1 MQNQKKN
8 FLAMSAEALWQE
20 YQECLDSQDSSLAN
34 IDTLSQ
40 LYEDEDE
47 MNKVFDQMEESQR
60 SLHHV
65 KKRIRDLIS
74 ENDDEIDIT
83 SKRMAKIS
91 KQLKQKGYDVDAN
104 YTKRIKLTN
113 EDNSWRDAVNVE
125 LEKELPCMRMVD
137 NIMQPIQYGASGY
150 KGVDASTVHQ
160 VEVLVEENDDKYDED
175 ADLAGVSIMN
185 VYREKDDAND
195 VDKAYST
202 HELAISIGAYFLEQ
216 KFNSILKPHQREA
229 VIAILK
235 QFGRGKNGFLLAH
248 AMGLGKSLTTI
259 ACFEAMYKTF
269 KNAKLLMLCPKSLTH
284 SWYSECTKWDNYIS
298 FAYHVPLEKPNMD
311 MLYHWNA
318 KGGLLIMTQERFRN
332 YQLGGT
338 FLFKPD
344 ILAVDEAHTLRNR
357 ENLFYKAVSQ
367 IETNRKLLLTGT
379 PLQNHI
385 REYFTMIDLIDAS
398 IFKNVDF
405 KTEYASAIDRGA
417 LSDAQENHIIDAKTK
432 INVFARL
439 SSHVVHRASELVLKH
454 SLLPKHEFKVTYHI
468 PLKELPDM
476 EGMGPFQKTSDTAK
490 AGITQKIQ
498 LCRKLLKS
506 IRKTG
511 DSTLLF
517 SKSVEVVLQVGRA
530 VNADFIMTGETDA
543 QERKRYVQSFMN
555 DSDDGAVFCMTT
567 KVGGFGLNLF
577 RANRIIILDP
587 TWNPVVDRQACF
599 RAYRYGQQKEVTI
612 YRFIAAD
619 TIEENIYR
627 RAVHKTL
634 CACRVIDEQDV
645 ERLFTNDQLTV
656 KDEFDEVLLSKEEV
670 VDDALQGLMKDD
682 RVSVS
687 KHDVLFAEANNEKLT
702 EKQQAS
708 AENHYN
714 QIVYNNSTRK
724 VIHPVTQLQVT
735 VAGDQWMFENES
747 SEDDNLIV
755 PPCTPVWNLVTS
767 GSKFRIEPF
776 KPKPS
781 LIQKYVYE
789 VDHIDKQ
796 ELTTCEI
803 TLADMEKQDRVGFLT
818 AKLHGASRLRV
829 KMVLKHTESAW
840 STWSATMY
848 P

>member
-1 MQNQKKN
+1 
-8 FLAMSAEALWQE
+8 MSAEALWQE
-20 YQECLDSQDSSLAN
+20 YQECHDSHESSLTN
-34 IDTLSQ
+34 IETLSQ
-40 LYEDEDE
+40 LYEDEYE
-47 MNKVFDQMEESQR
+47 MNELLDQMEESKR

-65 KKRIRDLIS
+65 RKRIRDLIS
-74 ENDDEIDIT
+74 ENDDEINIT

-91 KQLKQKGYDVDAN
+91 KELMQKGYDVDA
-104 YTKRIKLTN
+104 YYAKRVKLTK
-113 EDNSWRDAVNVE
+113 EDNSWREAVNVK
-125 LEKELPCMRMVD
+125 LEKERPCMRIVD
-137 NIMQPIQYGASGY
+137 NVLQPIQYGASGY
-150 KGVDASTVHQ
+150 KGVEADTVN
-160 VEVLVEENDDKYDED
+160 EVDILVEDDDDEYDED
-175 ADLAGVSIMN
+175 DDLTGVPKVN
-185 VYREKDDAND
+185 VYREEDDAND
-195 VDKAYST
+195 VDEAYST
-202 HELAISIGAYFLEQ
+202 NELAINIGTYFLKP
-216 KFNSILKPHQREA
+216 KFCFILKPHQREA
-229 VIAILK
+229 VVAVLK
-235 QFGRGKNGFLLAH
+235 QFGKGKNGFLLAH

-259 ACFEAMYKTF
+259 ACFEAMHKTF
-269 KNAKLLMLCPKSLTH
+269 KKAKLLMLCPKSLTH
-284 SWYSECTKWDNYIS
+284 SWYSECTKWDEYIS

-311 MLYHWNA
+311 MLYHWKA

-338 FLFKPD
+338 FFFEPD
-344 ILAVDEAHTLRNR
+344 IVAVDEAHTLRNR

-385 REYFTMIDLIDAS
+385 HEYFTMIDLIDAS
-398 IFKNVDF
+398 IFKDVDF

-439 SSHVVHRASELVLKH
+439 SNHVVHRASELVLTH
-454 SLLPKHEFKVTYHI
+454 SLLPKHEYKITYHI

-476 EGMGPFQKTSDTAK
+476 KGMGPFQKTSETAK

-498 LCRKLLKS
+498 LCRKLLKG
-506 IRKTG
+506 IRKAG
-511 DSTLLF
+511 DLTLIF

-530 VNADFIMTGETDA
+530 VNADFIMTGATDS
-543 QERKRYVQSFMN
+543 QDRKRYVHGFMT
-555 DSDDGAVFCMTT
+555 DSGDGAVFCMTT
-567 KVGGFGLNLF
+567 RVGGFGLNLF

-587 TWNPVVDRQACF
+587 TWNPVIDRQACF

-656 KDEFDEVLLSKEEV
+656 KDDFEEASLLREEV
-670 VDDALQGLMKDD
+670 VDDALQGLMNDYN
-682 RVSVS
+682 VSVS
-687 KHDVLFAEANNEKLT
+687 EHDVLFAEANNEKLT
-702 EKQQAS
+702 DKQQAS

-714 QIVYNNSTRK
+714 QIVYDNPTRK

-735 VAGDQWMFENES
+735 VTEDQWMFENE

-755 PPCTPVWNLVTS
+755 PPYTPVWKLVTS
-767 GSKFRIEPF
+767 GSKFRVESF

-781 LIQKYVYE
+781 LIKKYVYE
-789 VDHIDKQ
+789 IEFIDTQ
-796 ELTTCEI
+796 ETQTREI
-803 TLADMEKQDRVGFLT
+803 TLADMDKQDRVGFLNV
-818 AKLHGASRLRV
+818 KSLGASRLRV
-829 KMVLKHTESAW
+829 KMVLNHKESAW
-840 STWSATMY
+840 SAWSAVMY